1 MEPSS
6 DYRELDLLSRTDSPR
21 AWVMVI
27 CAFVSM
33 FTVFGVLYSFGAFVG
48 PMMVEFRASHQAVST
63 VFSTAV
69 LIYFF
74 LGALTGHLAD
84 RLGPR
89 PILTA
94 GALAMGAGMC
104 LTALIHRLWL
114 GYLTYGVG
122 VGIGVACGWVPTVA
136 VVGGWFSRKRTA
148 ALGVAVSGIG
158 VGTLVV
164 APAAATMIERWG
176 WRTTALLLGG
186 FAAAAMALCAAIME
200 RAPLSTQGRKSAIVR
215 AVRTPVFAFLYMS
228 WLAYVAALFITFTF
242 LPIYATEHGATL
254 TAGATLSGLIGLASV
269 IARAAFGIL
278 ANRFGTLRL
287 YRLTFLLYALSF
299 SLWLFARSYP
309 WLVAFALAVGAS
321 YGGIVAL
328 SPAVVA
334 QLFGLEGLGALIGTL
349 YTAGGIGVILGP
361 PVAGFMIDFSGSYSG
376 AIVLAMAMAG
386 AGFAV
391 LTLLETKDKP
401 HLTKL
406 VTGSEA

>member
-122 VGIGVACGWVPTVA
+122 V
-136 VVGGWFSRKRTA
+136 
-148 ALGVAVSGIG
+148 GIG

-299 SLWLFARSYP
+299 SLWLFARSSP
-309 WLVAFALAVGAS
+309 WLVSFALAVGAS
-321 YGGIVAL
+321 YGGVVAL

-334 QLFGLEGLGALIGTL
+334 QLVGLGGLGALIGTL